1 MNIWMRCANIA
12 LDKKYDEA
20 SGEERTLLFSA

>member
-1 MNIWMRCANIA
+1 MRCANIA